1 MSKRVI
7 YDIVCLAVNINEEKG
22 INMKINN
29 IDVEKFLKDDNLVL
43 NREKSLSLTGKKP
56 SMQKRHVKNPK
67 KVANAFMEIEE
78 SHNWSWYEEIKY
90 RWKGCMEKPMTFYR
104 GNEKS
109 GYEVF
114 EEADMLA
121 NSFLY
126 HGIEKGDDIVLC
138 MSNVPELLTVLLAA
152 SKCGAKVKLIGSGF
166 DKEFIKE
173 TLSKSCKK
181 IFIGTDDEYGKIEDV
196 IRGAGFKRR
205 VLVSLTDSLPKNNLD
220 ETYDPFEKYDKKVY
234 EFKNKIGIYQSRD
247 NKIERFVDF
256 KRYAKGLFAS
266 FPNVRIDDEFTAT
279 YTSGSTKIG
288 WPKTIL
294 HTNRHYT
301 TIGRFHDP
309 DLSRMPAM
317 RNMRGL
323 AYIPTHSNTNIA
335 SGISDTLC
343 QMCTVAFEPIYNSN
357 FFAYSL
363 EINKPGFVPATRS
376 FWLKALQDF
385 RNNEDLMGKDLSYL
399 VNAVAVGEDITH
411 NEVHFI
417 DKGFRE
423 LKAGSAVLPKP
434 LSPITVSVG
443 GGCCELGGLFFTLF
457 KSGREKLS
465 LRKSSR
471 EDFGLTP
478 FQLADVAVLREDG
491 TECDYEEYG
500 NLVANSSLT
509 MKEYENNEEATKAFY
524 TEDNYNRTWGNANV
538 WSYIGKNG
546 NVVMKGRRDSKTQ
559 LSNGKEIPNFL
570 IADPIL
576 KDEKNVLSCEVV
588 TVKDKNDNDVA
599 VAHIKLQPDAKK
611 TENEVL
617 VDAELRCQ
625 KMFSEELYN
634 RVVYHFLSDNEEYE
648 LTKSGKRSLPALEAC
663 GLNDCVK
670 PVFYRSYCNSSG
682 AVVKYNLVSAEKYVD
697 AYLPKAQTID
707 KPVVKAK
714 V

>member
-1 MSKRVI
+1 MK
-7 YDIVCLAVNINEEKG
+7 EG

-43 NREKSLSLTGKKP
+43 NRENSLSLTGKKP
-56 SMQKRHVKNPK
+56 SMQKRHIKSSK
-67 KVANAFMEIEE
+67 KVANAFVEIEE

-90 RWKGCMEKPMTFYR
+90 RWKNCMEKPMTFYR

-121 NSFLY
+121 DSFRY
-126 HGIEKGDDIVLC
+126 YGIAKSDDIVAC
-138 MSNVPELLTVLLAA
+138 MSNVPELLTLLLAA

-166 DKEFIKE
+166 DKDFIKE

-181 IFIGTDDEYGKIEDV
+181 IFIGTDDEYGKIADV
-196 IRGAGFKRR
+196 IQGEGFEHR
-205 VLVSLTDSLPKNNLD
+205 VLISLTDSLPKKYNSS
-220 ETYDPFEKYDKKVY
+220 ETYDPYEEYDKKIY
-234 EFKNKIGIYQSRD
+234 EFRNKVEMFKKED
-247 NKIERFVDF
+247 TNIESFSDF
-256 KRYAKGLFAS
+256 KNAGKGYQAF
-266 FPNVRIDDEFTAT
+266 FPRVGIDDEFTAT

-301 TIGRFHDP
+301 MIARFHDP

-343 QMCTVAFEPIYNSN
+343 QMCTVAFEPIYNPS

-376 FWLKALQDF
+376 FWIKAVQDF
-385 RNNEDLMGKDLSYL
+385 RNNEDLKGKNLSYL
-399 VNAVAVGEDITH
+399 VNAAAVGEDITH

-457 KSGREKLS
+457 KSLREKLS
-465 LRKSSR
+465 FRKSSR

-500 NLVANSSLT
+500 NLAANSPLT

-524 TEDNYNRTWGNANV
+524 TEDNYNRIWGNGNV

-570 IADPIL
+570 IAGPIL
-576 KDEKNVLSCEVV
+576 KDEKNILSCEVV
-588 TVKDKNDNDVA
+588 TVKDENNNDVA

-611 TENEVL
+611 TKTDVL

-625 KMFSEELYN
+625 KSFSEDLYN
-634 RVVYHFLSDNEEYE
+634 RVVYRFLSDNEQYD
-648 LTKSGKRSLPALEAC
+648 LTKSGKRSLPALEAR
-663 GLNDCVK
+663 GLKDCTK
-670 PVFYRSYCNSSG
+670 PIFSKSYCNSSG
-682 AVVKYNLVSAEKYVD
+682 VVVKYNLVSAEKYVD
-697 AYLPKAQTID
+697 TFLPKAQTID
-707 KPVVKAK
+707 NPVVMTKGLK
-714 V
+714 